1 MKLRTL
7 LKKGENIKDL
17 YADTK
22 MVSKA
27 INELNILNQ
36 SHQPFFLA
44 VGFLKPHLPFSKRIL
59 GYI

>member
-1 MKLRTL
+1 
-7 LKKGENIKDL
+7 
-17 YADTK
+17 

-44 VGFLKPHLPFSKRIL
+44 IGFLKPHLPFNAPKASR
-59 GYI
+59 YV